1 MPGLAGS
8 WKCIKTFFYF
18 IFHSKLYSIK
28 LHAWS
33 LRHVWAC
40 LKTPYWTQC
49 LTFLVI
55 CPHTKNQWDQWISS
69 RDISDQRILQYDWL
83 RICPSKILENFFSEK
98 WGLYRN
104 RDIHIN
110 FCLKMFLAKH
120 NDKFF
125 KIIEKKPFCNYF
137 WPFYAWYTQP
147 YLMENIGL
155 DVVLF
160 WLSVHIQK
168 NNEINEFHPE
178 IYHIPDQRIL
188 QYHWLGAFSA
198 ITPEKEFQQKW
209 DLYMKKIIH
218 ISFSLKMFLTKTN
231 DKNFSK

>member
-1 MPGLAGS
+1 
-8 WKCIKTFFYF
+8 
-18 IFHSKLYSIK
+18 
-28 LHAWS
+28 
-33 LRHVWAC
+33 
-40 LKTPYWTQC
+40 
-49 LTFLVI
+49 
-55 CPHTKNQWDQWISS
+55 
-69 RDISDQRILQYDWL
+69 
-83 RICPSKILENFFSEK
+83 
-98 WGLYRN
+98 
-104 RDIHIN
+104 
-110 FCLKMFLAKH
+110 MFLAKH

-125 KIIEKKPFCNYF
+125 KIIEKNHFATIF
-137 WPFYAWYTQP
+137 DHFMLGYTQP

-231 DKNFSK
+231 DKNFSKYLKNSILGAFLTIFLFIFAHGKGFLKNMALSHKTPQGPIIPCQISEKTM

>member
-1 MPGLAGS
+1 
-8 WKCIKTFFYF
+8 
-18 IFHSKLYSIK
+18 
-28 LHAWS
+28 
-33 LRHVWAC
+33 
-40 LKTPYWTQC
+40 
-49 LTFLVI
+49 
-55 CPHTKNQWDQWISS
+55 
-69 RDISDQRILQYDWL
+69 
-83 RICPSKILENFFSEK
+83 
-98 WGLYRN
+98 
-104 RDIHIN
+104 
-110 FCLKMFLAKH
+110 MFLAKH

-125 KIIEKKPFCNYF
+125 KIIEKNHFATIF
-137 WPFYAWYTQP
+137 DHFMLGYTQP

-231 DKNFSK
+231 DKNFSR